1 MSAVM
6 FIQQFVASV
15 VTGTSPR
22 TRDERGASFTE
33 YVVLLA
39 LIVGII
45 VLVLGTGLSDALDG
59 AIDGVVDAINGA

>member
-1 MSAVM
+1 MSAVL

-39 LIVGII
+39 LIVAI
-45 VLVLGTGLSDALDG
+45 VVAVVGGGLQAALQG
-59 AIDGVVDAINGA
+59 AIDGVAAQL